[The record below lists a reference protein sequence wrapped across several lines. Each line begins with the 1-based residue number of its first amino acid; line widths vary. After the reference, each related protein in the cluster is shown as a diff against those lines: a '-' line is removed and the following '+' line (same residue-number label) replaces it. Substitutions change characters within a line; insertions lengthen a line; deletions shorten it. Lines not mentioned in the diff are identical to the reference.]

1 MLKTVGNPSTRSGNQ
16 TIVDGNLVIGT
27 AGRGID
33 FSADPNAPG
42 ATSELLNDYEIGT
55 WTPTVEGSTSA
66 GTGTYSGQL
75 GRYTKIGNI
84 VHFSAWINV
93 SGHTGTGDMRIT
105 GLPFAAANLTAIRA
119 AVPAGYFAGLT
130 IPANSVPTGY
140 VVNNASYIQM
150 ASMATAG
157 SGSVNLAMDAAFQLS
172 ISGTYQV

>member
-1 MLKTVGNPSTRSGNQ
+1 MLKTIGNLSTRSGNQ
-16 TIVDGNLVIGT
+16 TIDDGNLVIGT
-27 AGRGID
+27 AGKGID
-33 FSADPNAPG
+33 FSADGQSAG
-42 ATSELLNDYEIGT
+42 MTSELLNDYEVGT

-66 GTGTYSGQL
+66 GTGTYAGQL

-130 IPANSVPTGY
+130 VPANSVPTGY
-140 VVNNASYIQM
+140 VVNNTSYIQM
-150 ASMATAG
+150 SSMATAG
-157 SGSVNLAMDAAFQLS
+157 SGTANLAMDAAFQLAL
-172 ISGTYQV
+172 SGTYQV

>member
-1 MLKTVGNPSTRSGNQ
+1 MLKSVGNPSTRFGNQ
-16 TIVDGNLVIGT
+16 TIVNGNLVIGT
-27 AGRGID
+27 AGKGID
-33 FSADPNAPG
+33 FSADPSAAG
-42 ATSELLNDYEIGT
+42 MTSELLDDYEEGT

-105 GLPFAAANLTAIRA
+105 GLPFTAANLPAIRA
-119 AVPAGYFAGLT
+119 AVPAGYFANLT
-130 IPANSVPTGY
+130 VPANSVPTGY
-140 VVNNASYIQM
+140 VVNNTSYVQM
-150 ASMATAG
+150 GSMATAG
-157 SGSVNLAMDAAFQLS
+157 SGTANLVMDAAFQLS